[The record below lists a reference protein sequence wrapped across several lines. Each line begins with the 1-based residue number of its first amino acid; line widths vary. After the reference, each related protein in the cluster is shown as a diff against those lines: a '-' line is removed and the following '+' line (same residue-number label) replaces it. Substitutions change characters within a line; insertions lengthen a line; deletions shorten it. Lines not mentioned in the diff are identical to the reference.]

1 MTSTSRGQRLL
12 AGLIAVAVGTAY
24 GVLTLTRYR
33 RFTISSWDHA
43 IFEQAVKG
51 YARPGAPIVDIK
63 APGFNILGDHFS
75 PIDALIAPVYRM
87 FPSAQTIV
95 LAQVVLIAISV
106 AVIALVA
113 MRHLGT
119 AIGAVI
125 GVAYGLSFGLQSG
138 VEAEFH

>member
-1 MTSTSRGQRLL
+1 MTSTTRGQRLV
-12 AGLIAVAVGTAY
+12 AALIAVGVGVAY
-24 GVLTLTRYR
+24 GVLTLMRYR

-75 PIDALIAPVYRM
+75 PIDALIAPFYRA
-87 FPSAQTIV
+87 FPSAQTIL
-95 LAQVVLIAISV
+95 LAQVVLIAVSI

-119 AIGAVI
+119 LTGATI
-125 GVAYGLSFGLQSG
+125 
-138 VEAEFH
+138 